1 MNIFVGNLN
10 YGLSEDELSEV
21 FEEYGA
27 VDSVKIIF
35 DRETGQSKG
44 FGFVDMPND
53 NEAQTAIDQLN
64 DYELNG
70 RKMRVNQARERVRR

>member
-53 NEAQTAIDQLN
+53 NEAQNAIDQLN
-64 DYELNG
+64 DQEIGG